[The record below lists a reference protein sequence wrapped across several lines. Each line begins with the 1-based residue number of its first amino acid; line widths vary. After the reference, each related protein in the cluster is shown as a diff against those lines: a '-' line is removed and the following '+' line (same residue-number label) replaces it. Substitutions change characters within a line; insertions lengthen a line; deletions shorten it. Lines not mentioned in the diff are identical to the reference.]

1 MRSLGFP
8 LLVLAIIGWL
18 ASGLPSTYYFMA
30 PGGSYD
36 VASRLVIP
44 EEQRKE
50 MGRLAFTAV
59 EVGPASWRQ
68 VITTRL
74 TGNGEIVPAEEV
86 RPSSISSQEMAEIN
100 ARLIDE
106 SKSAAAA
113 VALGAAGYDVEI
125 SGQGAAVRGVL
136 PGAPADGVLQTDD
149 VIVSVDGQPAGT
161 ATEVVEAVR
170 RHEVGDQVRLGIIR
184 EGEPQEVVVGTRNS
198 ADEPGRPMVGASIVT
213 RQLDV
218 KLPFPVSIRTDDI
231 GGPSGGLMF
240 ALGIL
245 DAVTDGDLTGGHF
258 IAGTGT
264 ISADG
269 TVGPIGGAREKV
281 VSAERDGAEVFLA
294 PRDNYDEAR
303 QAAHRIQVVPIDQ
316 FPNAVQYLCSLTP
329 TPEASA
335 TPRQPCP
342 AS

>member
-1 MRSLGFP
+1 MRSFGFP

-18 ASGLPSTYYFMA
+18 ASGLPSTYYLMA

-36 VASRLVIP
+36 VASRLGIP

-68 VITTRL
+68 VVITRL
-74 TGNGEIVPAEEV
+74 TGNGEIVPAQDI
-86 RPSSISSQEMAEIN
+86 RPSGVSSQEMTEIN

-113 VALGAAGYDVEI
+113 FALRAAGYDVEI
-125 SGQGAAVRGVL
+125 SGQGAVVRGVL
-136 PGAPADGVLQTDD
+136 SGAPAEGVLETDD
-149 VIVSVDGQPAGT
+149 IIVSVDGQPAGT

-170 RHEVGDQVRLGIIR
+170 RHEVGDQVQLGIIR
-184 EGEPQEVVVGTRNS
+184 AGEPQEVVVGTRNS
-198 ADEPGRPMVGASIVT
+198 TDEPGRPMVGASITT

-218 KLPFPVSIRTDDI
+218 KLPFPVTIRTDDI

-258 IAGTGT
+258 VAGTGT
-264 ISADG
+264 ISPDG

-281 VSAERDGAEVFLA
+281 MAAEHDGAEVFLA
-294 PRDNYDEAR
+294 PRDNYEEAQ
-303 QAAHRIQVVPIDQ
+303 QAAHRIQVFPIDQ
-316 FPNAVQYLCSLTP
+316 FTNAVQYLCGLTP
-329 TPEASA
+329 TLEASP
-335 TPRQPCP
+335 TLRQPCT